1 MKSSFS
7 YSKFDMMLFKKIFH
21 VKKKQILS
29 IEEIFSSDLFDHL
42 EVTKKYRNKE
52 IILIEN
58 DNNEITD
65 TIKYF
70 LNMDKNN
77 HQLDEINVQ
86 YHYLRKLAVK
96 EKLKNRSCAFYQ
108 ACEFNEFS
116 VSSNY
121 LNKYLLE
128 INI

>member
-1 MKSSFS
+1 
-7 YSKFDMMLFKKIFH
+7 
-21 VKKKQILS
+21 
-29 IEEIFSSDLFDHL
+29 
-42 EVTKKYRNKE
+42 
-52 IILIEN
+52 
-58 DNNEITD
+58 
-65 TIKYF
+65 
-70 LNMDKNN
+70 MDKNN

-121 LNKYLLE
+121 LNKYLFRNKYLE
-128 INI
+128 ELSKIFYQENF